1 MEIIWRFGRS
11 WNDRRDF
18 VAQTVFNRYEK
29 KYLMPENVYCELR
42 QRLSAYMQEDAYGLH
57 TICNIYY
64 DTPDSSLI
72 RRSIEKPQYKEKT
85 ASSQLRNSGT
95 GVCGVFLRS
104 RKI

>member
-1 MEIIWRFGRS
+1 MK
-11 WNDRRDF
+11 
-18 VAQTVFNRYEK
+18 K

-64 DTPDSSLI
+64 GYTGFQPGYGAQLKTAVQ
-72 RRSIEKPQYKEKT
+72 RKT

-95 GVCGVFLRS
+95 GVCGVFLEI
-104 RKI
+104 KKKYKKL